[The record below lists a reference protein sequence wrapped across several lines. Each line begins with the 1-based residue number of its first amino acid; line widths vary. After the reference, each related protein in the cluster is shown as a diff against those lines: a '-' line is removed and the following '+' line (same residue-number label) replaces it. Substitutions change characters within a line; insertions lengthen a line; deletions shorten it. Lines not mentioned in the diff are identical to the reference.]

1 MGLRVAQGEQNQK
14 ADRDREE
21 SEGEG
26 VEPPE
31 GCQDATDGR
40 VARRANREDARVVA
54 QRGRALLTVK
64 MALMTVTL
72 RVPRVTAP
80 IPCSCRCAWCGPKPD
95 AKARRPP
102 MIPMRSRAGTRILRR
117 LWRSGRTPSTGIS
130 ATSGKVKMVIK
141 STPAHSLRRR
151 RPLSR
156 AAPGDARDAEER
168 HEGHPEGH
176 PEEEVQVVVL
186 VDLPSPGLVP
196 RPRGHEEGRYQ
207 RAWSVAA
214 NSRTA
219 GDLILRSIPASR
231 VGRAGRRS
239 SRRWRPRSHA
249 LADPGRRRWAPCSPG
264 RRVSRGPCG
273 RSRGPSSR
281 RRRR

>member
-1 MGLRVAQGEQNQK
+1 VPQTLEDVAEIILEALVAMGLRVAQGEQNQK

-130 ATSGKVKMVIK
+130 ATSGKVKMVVK
-141 STPAHSLRRR
+141 STPAHSLRLRGV
-151 RPLSR
+151 PY
-156 AAPGDARDAEER
+156 PGQ
-168 HEGHPEGH
+168 H
-176 PEEEVQVVVL
+176 
-186 VDLPSPGLVP
+186 
-196 RPRGHEEGRYQ
+196 
-207 RAWSVAA
+207 
-214 NSRTA
+214 
-219 GDLILRSIPASR
+219 R
-231 VGRAGRRS
+231 VMLAT
-239 SRRWRPRSHA
+239 PRSA
-249 LADPGRRRWAPCSPG
+249 MKVTPKRRCRLWSL
-264 RRVSRGPCG
+264 
-273 RSRGPSSR
+273 
-281 RRRR
+281 